1 MELCIV
7 LLFMVGLGWVTGSI
21 AASKGR
27 DRGVWMFL
35 GAFFGVFALWS
46 ACTMSDQRS
55 AAALVDADRDAAAR
69 VDRLAHLGAAKPK
82 PQVELQRE
90 VTGSIGA

>member
-1 MELCIV
+1 MELVIV
-7 LLFMVGLGWVTGSI
+7 LLFMLGLGWVTGSI

-46 ACTMSDQRS
+46 AWTMSDQRS
-55 AAALVDADRDAAAR
+55 ASALVDADRHVAE
-69 VDRLAHLGAAKPK
+69 PE
-82 PQVELQRE
+82 PQVDLQRE
-90 VTGSIGA
+90 VGGGIAA